1 MTFQVFN
8 PSVSSLATGIGTIG
22 TPNRMTDAVCPVLTW
37 SHSVVSQ
44 SSDAFTIPQGYKAV
58 LMHGLYVET
67 TTAGPTLQLETR
79 WYNNSV
85 SAYIGC
91 ASHTTVSTG
100 GGSTFLRVPCAM
112 AMVDASAASVEVTLR
127 AFSWSATSVPLSL
140 VGSRVDYLGDSWV
153 SIMTVLA

>member
-1 MTFQVFN
+1 MTFQVFS
-8 PSVSSLATGIGTIG
+8 PSVSSIATGIGTIG
-22 TPNRMTDAVCPVLTW
+22 TPDRVTDAVCPVLTW

-44 SSDAFTIPQGYKAV
+44 SSGVFTIPQGYKAI

-67 TTAGPTLQLETR
+67 VTAGPTLELETR
-79 WYNNSV
+79 WYNNSA

-91 ASHTTVSTG
+91 ASHSTVSISG
-100 GGSTFLRVPCAM
+100 GTTFTRTPCAM
-112 AMVDASAASVEVTLR
+112 AMVDASIASVEVTLR
-127 AFSWSATSVPLSL
+127 AFSWSLTNVPLSL

>member
-8 PSVSSLATGIGTIG
+8 PSVSSLASGIGTIG
-22 TPNRMTDAVCPVLTW
+22 TPDRVTDAVCPVLTW

-44 SSDAFTIPQGYKAV
+44 SSGVFTIPQGYKAV

-67 TTAGPTLQLETR
+67 TTAGPALQLETR
-79 WYNNSV
+79 WYNNSA

-100 GGSTFLRVPCAM
+100 GASTLLRVPCAM
-112 AMVDASAASVEVTLR
+112 AMVDASAASVAVTLR
-127 AFSWSATSVPLSL
+127 AFSWSATTVPLSL

>member
-22 TPNRMTDAVCPVLTW
+22 TPDRVTDAVCPVLTW

-44 SSDAFTIPQGYKAV
+44 SAGVFTIPQGYKAV
-58 LMHGLYVET
+58 LIHGLYVET
-67 TTAGPTLQLETR
+67 TTAGPNLQLSTR
-79 WYNNSV
+79 WYNDSA

-91 ASHTTVSTG
+91 ASNTAVTTSGASTL
-100 GGSTFLRVPCAM
+100 LRVPCAM
-112 AMVDASAASVEVTLR
+112 AMVDASAASVQVTLR
-127 AFSWSATSVPLSL
+127 AFAWSATNVPLSL